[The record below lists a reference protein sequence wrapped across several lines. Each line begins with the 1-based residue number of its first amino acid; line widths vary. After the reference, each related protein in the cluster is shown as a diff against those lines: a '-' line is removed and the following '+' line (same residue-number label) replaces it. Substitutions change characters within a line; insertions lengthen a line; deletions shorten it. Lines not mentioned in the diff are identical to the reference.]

1 MMKHRNRLMLLLTI
15 CIAGSTCARPK
26 SAGAVFSP
34 GGTMISY
41 QSYVSERSFVNFLI
55 GVEYGAMLL
64 EQTSRPGI
72 NAGVGYNFIFRQRDS
87 RSGTSVWYAGPAVSL
102 GYMADK
108 DKFHG
113 MIFCFSGVIGYEY
126 SFHLPVSLSV
136 DLAPTLGL
144 SFHNVDENLQLS
156 PYINGFIWSLVPW
169 IGIKYRF

>member
-87 RSGTSVWYAGPAVSL
+87 RSVTSVCYAGPA
-102 GYMADK
+102 
-108 DKFHG
+108 
-113 MIFCFSGVIGYEY
+113 
-126 SFHLPVSLSV
+126 
-136 DLAPTLGL
+136 L
-144 SFHNVDENLQLS
+144 SF
-156 PYINGFIWSLVPW
+156 
-169 IGIKYRF
+169 